1 MYSDFSWNF
10 LGLSSSETNFKKAM
24 FVIIPTPY
32 DSTSSYRSGSRHG
45 PRRIIEAS
53 SHLELFDLELE
64 QEPYT
69 KGVYT
74 FGELEQE
81 PYTKG
86 VYTFGEIEP
95 VRGDVVD
102 TIEKICITTSN
113 VINHKKI
120 PILIGG
126 EHTIT
131 LGAIQAFQEDCIIVD
146 FDAHADLRDSYQGD
160 YICHA
165 TVMRRVLEEG
175 KKIVEIGVRSMS
187 EEEFNYAK
195 ENEIPIFTRE
205 YIRNTN
211 IDELIDDLR
220 SKIDGR
226 KTYLSIDVDVLDPSE
241 APGVSTPEPDGLT
254 FWKLKELIKIIC
266 KYSKIIGADLVEVTP
281 INGNNITEFL
291 GASVIYKIIGYV

>member
-10 LGLSSSETNFKKAM
+10 LGLSSSETNFKEAM
-24 FVIIPTPY
+24 FVIIPIPY
-32 DSTSSYRSGSRHG
+32 DSTSSYRSGGRYG

-53 SHLELFDLELE
+53 SYIELFDLELE
-64 QEPYT
+64 QEPYI

-74 FGELEQE
+74 L
-81 PYTKG
+81 
-86 VYTFGEIEP
+86 GEIEP

-165 TVMRRVLEEG
+165 TIMRRILEEG
-175 KKIVEIGVRSMS
+175 KKIVEMGVRSMS

-205 YIRNTN
+205 YIRNKD
-211 IDELIDDLR
+211 IDELIDDL
-220 SKIDGR
+220 KPIIGGR
-226 KTYLSIDVDVLDPSE
+226 KTYLSIDIDVLDPSE

-266 KYSKIIGADLVEVTP
+266 KNSKIIGADLVEVTP

-291 GASVIYKIIGYV
+291 GASLIYKIIGYV

>member
-1 MYSDFSWNF
+1 MYSNFSWNF
-10 LGLSSSETNFKKAM
+10 LGLSSSETNFKEAM

-32 DSTSSYRSGSRHG
+32 DSTSSYRSGSRRG

-53 SHLELFDLELE
+53 SYLELYDLELE
-64 QEPYT
+64 EEPYT
-69 KGVYT
+69 KGVFT
-74 FGELEQE
+74 L
-81 PYTKG
+81 
-86 VYTFGEIEP
+86 GEIEP

-102 TIEKICITTSN
+102 TIEKIRITTSN

-131 LGAIQAFQEDCIIVD
+131 LGAIQAFPEDCVVVD
-146 FDAHADLRDSYQGD
+146 FDAHADLRDTYQGD

-165 TVMRRVLEEG
+165 SVMRRILDEG
-175 KKIVEIGVRSMS
+175 KKIVEMGVRSMS

-205 YIRNTN
+205 YIRNKN
-211 IDELIDDLR
+211 ISEFIDDL
-220 SKIDGR
+220 KPLIEGR

-241 APGVSTPEPDGLT
+241 APGVSTPEPDGLK

-266 KYSKIIGADLVEVTP
+266 KYSKIIGVDLVEVTP

-291 GASVIYKIIGYV
+291 GASIIYKIIGYV